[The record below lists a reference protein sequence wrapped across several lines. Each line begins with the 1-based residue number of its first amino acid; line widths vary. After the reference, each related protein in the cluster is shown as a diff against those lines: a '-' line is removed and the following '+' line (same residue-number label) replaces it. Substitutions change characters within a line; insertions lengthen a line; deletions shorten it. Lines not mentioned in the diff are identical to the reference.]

1 MRLKTPRRNAGKE
14 ASKSA
19 YLQKRER
26 ERLNYRNRKG
36 HPSICGKSRASP
48 RHYGKWQTD
57 RCSESADV
65 GQEETGLRV
74 CGVGWVISRK
84 RRRCYVAEQS
94 ALDTPKS
101 TRRPSR
107 LDSSRVGVVVIPVYY
122 MGRSN

>member
-1 MRLKTPRRNAGKE
+1 MSSEPQFYTQELFANVAITGAPSVGV
-14 ASKSA
+14 
-19 YLQKRER
+19 
-26 ERLNYRNRKG
+26 G